1 MKAVYY
7 LGVEQME
14 VRDIPVPSPK
24 EDEYLIKIHA
34 CGVCGSDVEGFLGK
48 TGRRIEPMIMGHE
61 CAGVIEKAPINGKYK
76 AGESVAIFPK
86 LFCGECENCKS
97 GRANLCANGE
107 FLGVLTR
114 DGAMTEYIA
123 LAEQYLIPYSGIGA
137 DIASLAEPAA
147 VSYNGV
153 FKLSDDEIAASN
165 NILVVGAGTIGIMAL
180 LWLKYR
186 GARRVTVSDATN
198 FRLELAKQMG
208 ADEAINTVKEDFL
221 SKAQVLTNGAMFDI
235 SIEAVGIS
243 ATALASIEA
252 LKMAGR
258 SIWIGNAAKMVSVDM
273 QHIVTRELNI
283 QGNYIYS
290 FEDFTECV
298 RLLSAKAIDPK
309 PLITHH
315 MEMSEGDKAFYMLK
329 NNEGGKAVKIVLE
342 NK

>member
-14 VRDIPVPSPK
+14 VRDIPAPSPK
-24 EDEYLIKIHA
+24 ADEYLVKIQA

-48 TGRRIEPMIMGHE
+48 TGRRTEPMIMGHE
-61 CAGVIEKAPINGKYK
+61 CAGVIESAPVNGKYK
-76 AGESVAIFPK
+76 VGESVAVFPK
-86 LFCGECENCKS
+86 LFCNDCETCKS
-97 GRANLCANGE
+97 GHANLCPNGE

-114 DGAMTEYIA
+114 DGAMTEFITIP
-123 LAEQYLIPYSGIGA
+123 EQYLIPYSGIGA

-153 FKLSDDEIAASN
+153 FKLSDGEIASAK

-186 GARRVTVSDATN
+186 GARRVTISDATD
-198 FRLELAKQMG
+198 FRLKLAREMG
-208 ADEAINTVKEDFL
+208 ADETINTIEEDFL
-221 SKAQVLTNGAMFDI
+221 GKAQAITNGAMFDI
-235 SIEAVGIS
+235 TIEAVGIN
-243 ATALASIEA
+243 ATAGASIEA

-273 QHIVTRELNI
+273 QRIVTQELNI

-290 FEDFTECV
+290 FEDFIECV
-298 RLLSAKAIDPK
+298 RLLSTKAIDPAA
-309 PLITHH
+309 LITHH
-315 MEMSEGDKAFYMLK
+315 MDMGEGDKAFYMLRDNK
-329 NNEGGKAVKIVLE
+329 SGTAVKIVLE